1 MHVERYGT
9 GTRIFLG
16 LHGWASDRRVF
27 KPLIPYLP
35 ADVSFYSADLPGCGL
50 SDPPSHWS
58 VEGIT
63 GEILAT
69 INEHRMKDL
78 TIVGHCAGGIFALLV
93 ARAAVEK
100 IGRIVAIDPFAYLPG
115 YFRLFLGD
123 GFGRRAYQA
132 TFANPVGRWLTNK
145 TLNAGLQ
152 KQTDMTASFE
162 EIDHDV
168 ARRYLDLFASLG
180 GLEQF
185 ASLPTSVQLIYGEH
199 TFNAVKK
206 SVVRFQQVLP
216 HARAI
221 PLPGA
226 RHMPIAEATASLSRI
241 IFGAKSGNNSR
252 ASVGA
257 EGKGA

>member
-35 ADVSFYSADLPGCGL
+35 ADVSFYSGDLPGCGL
-50 SDPPSHWS
+50 SDPPDQWS
-58 VEGIT
+58 VDAVT
-63 GEILAT
+63 TDILAT

-100 IGRIVAIDPFAYLPG
+100 VGRIVAIDPFAYLPG
-115 YFRLFLGD
+115 YFRLFLGE

-132 TFANPVGRWLTNK
+132 TFANPVGRWITNK

-152 KQTDMTASFE
+152 SQTDMTASFE
-162 EIDHDV
+162 EIDHEV

-180 GLEQF
+180 GIEQF
-185 ASLPTSVQLIYGEH
+185 ASLRTSVQLVYGEH
-199 TFNAVKK
+199 TFNAVKR
-206 SVVRFQQVLP
+206 SVVSFQEVLP
-216 HARAI
+216 HAQAI

-241 IFGAKSGNNSR
+241 IFGAGSNSQSNGR
-252 ASVGA
+252 A